1 MSLPPLTLKDFVRS
15 VPVCEQTNLASV
27 LSLFQSGDHES
38 IVVVSE
44 HQSPLGV
51 LDCRR
56 LMPDLVE
63 RFVSPDSRWIA
74 PTLSS
79 DDLSSLVE
87 PITIFPAQMQAKS
100 WFYAQTEQ
108 GFTSA
113 SPYALVDPEGKF
125 MGLLDSHSLLKSLL
139 THYTR
144 QNSQVAQ
151 QPLQCRQPLLDL
163 LEQLP
168 VPIMLH
174 TEEQTLQNSHW
185 RKHLGDF
192 RLSECSDSLT
202 VNVLTNGEILSPQDV
217 ITRPLTQAEPDPF
230 GEEIFAQDQERDLE
244 RIWQFIKLPLHFPDS
259 PSPSWLV
266 LATDITQQQQLCQE
280 LAAKNVDLAHLNR
293 IKDEFLACVSH
304 ELKSPLTAIVGLS
317 SLLKEQKLGELN
329 QRQARYAKQI
339 YNSGHQLM
347 SLVNDLLD
355 LTRLETAQ
363 LKLTFKPVQLEKVC
377 QRAYA
382 LATEQQKT
390 DHQLEFDLEIESDLT
405 LLADERRLL
414 QMLVHLLNN
423 AFKFTQTEGEVGLKV
438 NRWERWI
445 AFTVWDTGIGIPTE
459 SQHLIFQKFQQ
470 LESPLTRQ
478 FKGTGLG
485 LVLTQR
491 LARAH
496 HGDISFI
503 SRSGQGSQFT
513 ILLPPNPLEHEAH
526 NQQQTSDQLVLIV
539 EAIPYYIE
547 SLSDQLEA
555 LDFKVVVARSGTEA
569 LEKARQLQPHAILLD
584 PLLPLL
590 SGWDVLTLLKS
601 NERSQKIPVLMMLT
615 SDEPH
620 NGQRW
625 GADGVIS
632 LPVENQT
639 LQEMLAHKGDRS

>member
-1 MSLPPLTLKDFVRS
+1 MTLPPLTLKDFVRS

-27 LSLFQSGDHES
+27 LSLFQSGDYES

-44 HQSPLGV
+44 HQSPVGV
-51 LDCRR
+51 LNCRR
-56 LMPDLVE
+56 LMPVVE
-63 RFVSPDSRWIA
+63 HFVSPNSRPWAA
-74 PTLSS
+74 PSLSS
-79 DDLSSLVE
+79 DALRSLIE
-87 PITIFPAQMQAKS
+87 PIAILPAQMPAKS
-100 WFYAQTEQ
+100 WFYEQTEQ
-108 GFTSA
+108 RFTSA

-125 MGLLDSHSLLKSLL
+125 VGLLDSHSLLKYLL

-144 QNSQVAQ
+144 QNQTVAQ
-151 QPLQCRQPLLDL
+151 QPLQCRQPLLEL

-168 VPIMLH
+168 IPIMLH
-174 TEEQTLQNSHW
+174 TEEQTLRNSHW
-185 RKHLGDF
+185 RKYLGNF
-192 RLSECSDSLT
+192 RLPEYSDSLT
-202 VNVLTNGEILSPQDV
+202 VNVLTNGEDLPDV
-217 ITRPLTQAEPDPF
+217 ITRSVTQAEPDL
-230 GEEIFAQDQERDLE
+230 GEAISAQDHEQDLE
-244 RIWQFIKLPLHFPDS
+244 RIWQFLKLPLDFPDS
-259 PSPSWLV
+259 SSPSWLV

-280 LAAKNVDLAHLNR
+280 LAAKNADLAHLNR
-293 IKDEFLACVSH
+293 LKDEFLACVSH
-304 ELKSPLTAIVGLS
+304 ELKSPLTAVVGLS

-355 LTRLETAQ
+355 LTRLETDQ
-363 LKLTFKPVQLEKVC
+363 LKLTFEPVQLEKVC
-377 QRAYA
+377 RRAYA

-390 DHQLEFDLEIESDLT
+390 DQQLEFDLEIESDLT

-414 QMLVHLLNN
+414 QMLVHLLDN
-423 AFKFTQTEGEVGLKV
+423 AFKFTQAEGEVGLKV

-478 FKGTGLG
+478 FEGTGLG

-513 ILLPPNPLEHEAH
+513 ILLPPNPLEREAH
-526 NQQQTSDQLVLIV
+526 NQQQAHQLVLIV

-547 SLSDQLEA
+547 SLTDQLEA
-555 LDFKVVVARSGTEA
+555 LNFKVVVARTGTEA

-601 NERSQKIPVLMMLT
+601 NERTQKIPVLMMLT
-615 SDEPH
+615 SDEPQ
-620 NGQRW
+620 NGQQW

-639 LQEMLAHKGDRS
+639 LQEMLQHKGDRS

>member
-79 DDLSSLVE
+79 DDLSSLVK

-113 SPYALVDPEGKF
+113 SPYALVDPEEKF

-244 RIWQFIKLPLHFPDS
+244 RIWQFLKLPLHFPDS

-355 LTRLETAQ
+355 LTRLETDQ

-478 FKGTGLG
+478 FEGTGLG

-547 SLSDQLEA
+547 SLTDQLEA